1 MNRPFRM
8 TGRGLS
14 VYNIPMEKSSSRP
27 RLQASARNK
36 MMDYLAHREHSESE
50 LRLKLKDDFT
60 PVEID
65 QAIAFAKEKGWVP
78 NSEEDLRALSEKT
91 AAALKRKGKGQLY
104 IDQYLEGKGLAPVK
118 VDSAEELEKAR
129 QLVENKF
136 SDLNKMNEKEKVKAA
151 RFLISRGFDEET
163 VRKVIYE

>member
-1 MNRPFRM
+1 M

-14 VYNIPMEKSSSRP
+14 VYNIPMEKASSRP
-27 RLQASARNK
+27 RPKASARNK
-36 MMDYLAHREHSESE
+36 MMDYLAHRDHSESE

-60 PVEID
+60 AGEID
-65 QAIAFAKEKGWVP
+65 LAIEFAKEKGWVP

-91 AAALKRKGKGQLY
+91 AEVLKRKGKGQHY
-104 IDQYLEGKGLAPVK
+104 INQYLEEKGLAPVA
-118 VDSAEELEKAR
+118 VDSLEELEKAR

-136 SDLNKMNEKEKVKAA
+136 SDLSKMNEKEKAKAA
-151 RFLISRGFDEET
+151 RFLASRGFDEET